1 MSNFDFETGRRYLEE
16 GDIVEAIRCLL
27 ASLDVDRSHVPTYI
41 ALFEAYE
48 AAWHDSGDPDVLDQM
63 RKVALAGLKRGP
75 TEEQRRFLDEGLD
88 RTEECIIHVQR
99 AEHGEVRERGEHEA
113 HGAKARPK
121 GGRHLPLIGDLDAS
135 PISAPPPGRDDT
147 EGS

>member
-16 GDIVEAIRCLL
+16 GDVVEAIRCLL
-27 ASLDVDRSHVPTYI
+27 ASLDVDRSHVQTYCE
-41 ALFEAYE
+41 LFRAYE
-48 AAWHDSGDPDVLDQM
+48 AAWHDSGDPEVLDQM

-75 TEEQRRFLDEGLD
+75 TGEQRAFLDEGLD

-99 AEHGEVRERGEHEA
+99 EEHRA
-113 HGAKARPK
+113 PARPQ

-135 PISAPPPGRDDT
+135 PVSAPPPGRNDT